1 MKALFSDKKAV
12 TAGIAAAVILSV
24 LRTLQLLNATEYPS
38 NLYAAGSDM
47 LNMAYNI
54 LLVLS
59 AVAICVLAFFDS
71 KHARVK
77 KAEELSIKGCNAVGV
92 IMILGGAAWILPAV
106 NDFSAGAVDLFTV
119 CSLACCAA
127 YVIGGMSIMMKSKI
141 VPAHCVSAIF
151 IIANYLL
158 TAVKFY
164 LDNPIITGMPQKLML
179 MLFYILT
186 TLFWINMGRFICGG
200 EKKLTRTALIASGYF
215 SGACSAAYLVSC
227 FALAAIDGEKWL
239 QLADAP
245 DLELI
250 MTAFVPAAVAAVVQF
265 SAKRAEKECDSG
277 KEADD
282 NDDIKAFAAS
292 EYDDDAESKADNKLS
307 SDDEADSE

>member
-1 MKALFSDKKAV
+1 MKAIFSDKKAV

-24 LRTLQLLNATEYPS
+24 LRTFQLLNATEYPS
-38 NLYAAGSDM
+38 NLYSAGSDM
-47 LNMAYNI
+47 LNTAYNI

-59 AVAICVLAFFDS
+59 AAVICVLAFFDS
-71 KHARVK
+71 KHSRVK
-77 KAEELSIKGCNAVGV
+77 KAEELSAKGCNAVGV
-92 IMILGGAAWILPAV
+92 IMIIGGSAWIIPAV
-106 NDFSAGAVDLFTV
+106 NDFSTGSVDLFTF
-119 CSLACCAA
+119 CSIACCAA
-127 YVIGGMSIMMKSKI
+127 YVIGGMMIMAGSKV

-158 TAVKFY
+158 TAVRFY
-164 LDNPIITGMPQKLML
+164 LENPIITGMPQKLML

-227 FALAAIDGEKWL
+227 FALAAVDGEKWL
-239 QLADAP
+239 QLSDVP

-265 SAKRAEKECDSG
+265 SAKRSTAEAGSSDEIINSLKATEQENNNEN
-277 KEADD
+277 EAGP
-282 NDDIKAFAAS
+282 
-292 EYDDDAESKADNKLS
+292 ELS
-307 SDDEADSE
+307 SGNEEDSE

>member
-1 MKALFSDKKAV
+1 MKAIFSDKKAV
-12 TAGIAAAVILSV
+12 TAGIAAAVILTV
-24 LRTLQLLNATEYPS
+24 LRIFQLMNGTEYPS
-38 NLYAAGSDM
+38 NLYAAGGDM
-47 LNMAYNI
+47 LNTAYNV
-54 LLVLS
+54 LLILS
-59 AVAICVLAFFDS
+59 AAVISVLAFFDS
-71 KHARVK
+71 KNARAK
-77 KAEELSIKGCNAVGV
+77 KAEELSVKSCNAVGV
-92 IMILGGAAWILPAV
+92 IMILGGAALILPAV
-106 NDFSAGAVDLFTV
+106 NDFSAGTVDLFTF

-127 YVIGGMSIMMKSKI
+127 YVIGGMSIMMNSKI

-186 TLFWINMGRFICGG
+186 TLFWINMGRFISGG
-200 EKKLTRTALIASGYF
+200 EKRFTRTALIASGYF
-215 SGACSAAYLVSC
+215 SGACSAAYLISC
-227 FALAAIDGEKWL
+227 FTLSVVDGEKWL
-239 QLADAP
+239 QLIDAP

-250 MTAFVPAAVAAVVQF
+250 MTAFVPAAIAAVVQF

-277 KEADD
+277 KEAD
-282 NDDIKAFAAS
+282 NNYDIKAFTAS
-292 EYDDDAESKADNKLS
+292 EYDDNAESIADNKLS